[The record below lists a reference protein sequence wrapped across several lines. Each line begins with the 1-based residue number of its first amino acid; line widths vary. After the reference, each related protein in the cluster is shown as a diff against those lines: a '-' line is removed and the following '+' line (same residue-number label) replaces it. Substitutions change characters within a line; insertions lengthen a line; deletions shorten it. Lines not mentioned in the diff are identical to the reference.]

1 MSDLTNPSTKL
12 GAPHVRVGP
21 NLPQGRG
28 HASARASVANLPA
41 KATSG
46 FRRPDLGVNRPT
58 YGAPKS
64 LLAGVVQKGLSY
76 FGRRQNSCTSPYS
89 SLLNTREGEVG
100 EGPLGVCVARSALRA
115 AFGGLTT
122 GRLFGGAPG
131 GATAGLFWRAGL
143 CF

>member
-1 MSDLTNPSTKL
+1 MTNPSTKL

-28 HASARASVANLPA
+28 HTSVATSNRASVASLPA

-58 YGAPKS
+58 YGAPKT

-89 SLLNTREGEVG
+89 SLLNTREGRLG
-100 EGPLGVCVARSALRA
+100 RGPGVCVALSALRA

-122 GRLFGGAPG
+122 GRSLFGGAPG
-131 GATAGLFWRAGL
+131 GATAGRFWRAGL
-143 CF
+143 F